1 METATPTTPTPVVPP
16 MNQPHMP
23 ISMDEMNPNIHNE
36 SPSSGKNILLNLA
49 SLLVLIGIVGITAWL
64 YIQNKMTKPLSSP
77 STTTSEKEA
86 AAKLGLTQK
95 ESQASYGTSSCK
107 KFDSIEEALRNPES
121 VCVLDL
127 TGKNLK
133 SLPPTVSG
141 LKNLTEIYLTANQL
155 ESLPKEIGSFTK
167 LRVLYAPGNKIKS
180 IPTEIQL
187 LTQLE
192 TLNLTN
198 NQLSSIPEQLS
209 SLPKLSTLLLS
220 NNSLTTV
227 PDSLTKLPLTR
238 FDLYENAFSKE
249 EITKIKE
256 TFKDKNVSASAKET
270 PLE

>member
-1 METATPTTPTPVVPP
+1 

-36 SPSSGKNILLNLA
+36 SPSSGKGILLNLA

-77 STTTSEKEA
+77 SNTTVEKEA
-86 AAKLGLTQK
+86 TEMNNDNNSSIPSLTQK
-95 ESQASYGTSSCK
+95 ESQVLYGTSSCK

-127 TGKNLK
+127 TGKNIK
-133 SLPPTVSG
+133 ALPPTISG
-141 LKNLTEIYLTANQL
+141 FKNLSEIYLTANQL

-220 NNSLTTV
+220 NNNLTTV
-227 PDSLTKLPLTR
+227 PDSLTKLPLAR
-238 FDLYENAFSKE
+238 FDLYENDFSKE
-249 EITKIKE
+249 EIVKIKK
-256 TFKDKNVSASAKET
+256 TFEDKNVAVSAK
-270 PLE
+270 